1 MAEPSLSFR
10 RHLIANAVVLAPAVI
25 VLTGMMVAGWLSVEH
40 GLIAMAAIGLCTAVI
55 VRRYLHSFVRFSG
68 YVEAL
73 ARGDEPDVP
82 RFVVSP
88 AAEELA
94 TSVSALDGMWRR
106 QREAIAGLEVSAQTI
121 VDGLPDP
128 LFAVDR
134 RRRLVRW
141 NRAASGLTGTLAA
154 ERDLSAT
161 LRHPAL
167 LDAVDAALEA
177 QVPSDAGPD
186 TGVVELSL
194 GGPPERIFSA
204 HVKRLPRATADGSLA
219 LIVLHDISALRRAER
234 MRADFVANASHE
246 LRTPL
251 AGLVGFVETLR
262 GPARDDPQARERF
275 LAIMAEQTD
284 RMRRL
289 VEDLLSL
296 SRIEQREH
304 VMPTAL
310 VDVGGVLRG
319 VRDLI
324 DMKARQRGVTIAFDI
339 PDDLPPVIGD
349 ADELTM
355 VFQNLADN
363 AVKYTG
369 AGSVVDVVARPSGEP
384 ATALEVSVTD
394 QGEGIA
400 PQHVERLTERFYRV
414 DTARSRE
421 MGGTGLG
428 LALVKHALNRHRGRL
443 DVVSELGRGSTFTV
457 SLPIAPAR

>member
-10 RHLIANAVVLAPAVI
+10 RHLIANTLVLAPTGVA
-25 VLTGMMVAGWLSVEH
+25 LAGMMVAGWLPVER
-40 GLIAMAAIGLCTAVI
+40 GLVAMAAIGFCSAI
-55 VRRYLHSFVRFSG
+55 VVWLYLRSFARFSR

-82 RFVVSP
+82 RFALSP

-106 QREAIAGLEVSAQTI
+106 QREAVAGLEVSAQTI

-128 LFAVDR
+128 LFAIDR
-134 RRRLVRW
+134 RRRVMRW
-141 NRAASGLTGTLAA
+141 NRAAGDLVGPLVV

-167 LDAVDAALEA
+167 LDAVDAALGA
-177 QVPSDAGPD
+177 QAPAE
-186 TGVVELSL
+186 TAMVELVM
-194 GGPPERIFSA
+194 GGPPERVFAA

-219 LIVLHDISALRRAER
+219 LIVLHEISALRRAER

-251 AGLVGFVETLR
+251 AGLIGFVETLR
-262 GPARDDPQARERF
+262 GPARDDAEARERF

-304 VMPTAL
+304 VPPTAR
-310 VDVGGVLRG
+310 VDVAGVLRG

-324 DMKARQRGVTIAFDI
+324 DMKARQRGVAVAFDI
-339 PDDLPPVIGD
+339 PDDLPDVIGD

-363 AVKYTG
+363 AVKYTPSG
-369 AGSVVDVVARPSGEP
+369 TSVRVAARAAADGLRVDVV
-384 ATALEVSVTD
+384 D

-400 PQHVERLTERFYRV
+400 PEHVARLTERFYRV

-428 LALVKHALNRHRGRL
+428 LAIVKHVLNRHRGRL
-443 DVVSELGRGSTFTV
+443 EIDSELGRGSTFTV
-457 SLPIAPAR
+457 ILPAARA

>member
-1 MAEPSLSFR
+1 MAAEPEPALPLR

-25 VLTGMMVAGWLSVEH
+25 VLTAMMAAGWLPVDRA
-40 GLIAMAAIGLCTAVI
+40 LLAMAAIGFFTAVI
-55 VRRYLHSFVRFSG
+55 VRRYLHSFVRFSR
-68 YVEAL
+68 YVETL
-73 ARGDEPDVP
+73 ARGGEPDVP
-82 RFVVSP
+82 RFVLSP

-94 TSVSALDGMWRR
+94 TGVSALDGMWRR
-106 QREAIAGLEVSAQTI
+106 QREAVAGLEVSAQTI

-128 LFAVDR
+128 LLAVDR

-141 NRAASGLTGTLAA
+141 NRAASGLAGPLVA

-177 QVPSDAGPD
+177 QAPTDMAA
-186 TGVVELSL
+186 VELVL
-194 GGPPERIFSA
+194 GGPPERIFAA

-262 GPARDDPQARERF
+262 GPARDDAKARERF

-304 VMPTAL
+304 EPPTAL
-310 VDVGGVLRG
+310 VDVAGVLRG

-324 DMKARQRGVTIAFDI
+324 DMKARQRGVSVAFDM
-339 PDDLPPVIGD
+339 PETLPSVVGD

-355 VFQNLADN
+355 VFQNLVDN

-369 AGSVVDVVARPSGEP
+369 AGSVVEVLARAEGDPP
-384 ATALEVSVTD
+384 TALLVSVID
-394 QGEGIA
+394 YGEGIA
-400 PQHVERLTERFYRV
+400 REHVERLTERFYRV

-428 LALVKHALNRHRGRL
+428 LAIVKHALNRHRGRL
-443 DVVSELGRGSTFTV
+443 DIASEPGRGSTFTV
-457 SLPIAPAR
+457 SLPIATP

>member
-1 MAEPSLSFR
+1 
-10 RHLIANAVVLAPAVI
+10 
-25 VLTGMMVAGWLSVEH
+25 LTAMIVAGWLPVDRA
-40 GLIAMAAIGLCTAVI
+40 LAAMAAIGLCTAVI
-55 VRRYLHSFVRFSG
+55 VRRYLHSFVRFSR
-68 YVEAL
+68 YVEDL

-82 RFVVSP
+82 RFVLSP

-94 TSVSALDGMWRR
+94 TGVQALDGMWRR

-128 LFAVDR
+128 LFTVDR

-141 NRAASGLTGTLAA
+141 NRAAKDLVGAPAA

-161 LRHPAL
+161 LRQPAL

-177 QVPSDAGPD
+177 QAPTETA
-186 TGVVELSL
+186 VVELTQA
-194 GGPPERIFSA
+194 GPPERIFSA

-219 LIVLHDISALRRAER
+219 LVLLHDISALRRAER

-262 GPARDDPQARERF
+262 GPARDDTKARERF

-304 VMPTAL
+304 EAPTSR

-324 DMKARQRGVTIAFDI
+324 DMKARQRGVSVAFDI
-339 PDDLPPVIGD
+339 PDNLPYVVGD

-363 AVKYTG
+363 AVKYTAPG
-369 AGSVVDVVARPSGEP
+369 ATVEVVARVSGDP
-384 ATALEVSVTD
+384 AKELEVSVTD
-394 QGEGIA
+394 HGEGIA
-400 PQHVERLTERFYRV
+400 PEHIERLTERFYRV
-414 DTARSRE
+414 DNARSRE

-428 LALVKHALNRHRGRL
+428 LAIVKHVLNRHRGRL
-443 DVVSELGRGSTFTV
+443 EIDSELGRGSTFTV
-457 SLPIAPAR
+457 ILPAVLTPA